1 MAKKKDTAKAKP
13 AKVAKA
19 KPAKVAKVKPA
30 KVEAPIEEEE
40 RNTEKFVIDDA
51 GTFRKVEESFSN
63 LEQHIDEQDMPKEN
77 KDALHLMIGGF
88 KKRISSKQNHFHN
101 FTMLSQAAHHVNR
114 YL

>member
-13 AKVAKA
+13 AKVAK
-19 KPAKVAKVKPA
+19 VKPA
-30 KVEAPIEEEE
+30 KVDAPIEEE
-40 RNTEKFVIDDA
+40 RDTEKFVIEDA
-51 GTFRKVEESFSN
+51 GTFRKVEETFSN

-77 KDALHLMIGGF
+77 KDALHLMVGGF